1 MSMTLMT
8 HTQKK
13 YQAGFSVVELMIAML
28 LSMALAGAI
37 ISVFVNNS
45 YSFKQDENIGRML
58 DDARYALR
66 EIAFDLSMA
75 GHYADLHIPSAVS
88 FDGAL
93 TIGQDCG
100 PTGQVNWM
108 YRTTEA
114 GTGDSLSLMAV
125 DNATNASAVA
135 AHSCFDGGELLDGT
149 DVVSIKRV
157 AGAEAGA
164 LSVNGAYL
172 RTNGT
177 VGVLFS
183 GVATTAPPVFVA
195 VPRADW
201 AFRPSIYYIRQF
213 ANTPGDNIP
222 TLCRKVLRGAG
233 PSMTTECIATG
244 IENLQIEYGID
255 TTEDG
260 HPNVYQTNPT
270 LAQMQTVVSARVFI
284 IARTTEVDTRYTNTK
299 TYSISNAPDLVPGD
313 NFHRRVFSTSVSI
326 QNIRTMNMMGF

>member
-1 MSMTLMT
+1 MMKS
-8 HTQKK
+8 QRKF
-13 YQAGFSVVELMIAML
+13 QAGFSVVELMIAML
-28 LSMALAGAI
+28 LSMALAGGI

-45 YSFKQDENIGRML
+45 YSFQQDENIGRML
-58 DDARYALR
+58 DDARHALR

-75 GHYADLHIPSAVS
+75 GHYADLHVPSTVS
-88 FDGAL
+88 YDGDL

-100 PTGQVNWM
+100 PAGEANWM
-108 YRTTEA
+108 YRATEA
-114 GTGDSLSLMAV
+114 GTGNSLSLMAI
-125 DNATNASAVA
+125 DNATSASVSA
-135 AHSCFDGGELLDGT
+135 AHSCFVGGELQDGT

-157 AGAEAGA
+157 AGAEANV

-183 GVATTAPPVFVA
+183 GVAPTAPPVAVA
-195 VPRADW
+195 LPRADW
-201 AFRPSIYYIRQF
+201 AFRPRIYYIRQF

-233 PSMTTECIATG
+233 PSMTTECLATG

-255 TTEDG
+255 TTQNG
-260 HPNVYQTNPT
+260 QPNVWLPSPS
-270 LAQMQTVVSARVFI
+270 LAQMQGVVSARIFL
-284 IARTTEVDTRYTNTK
+284 IARATEIDTRYVNTK
-299 TYSISNAPDLVPGD
+299 TYSISNAPDLVPND
-313 NFHRRVFSTSVSI
+313 AFHRRVFSTSVSI